1 MIQGVIKNNEPVIKA
16 LNKQQAQADE
26 VLSKSILR
34 LPDGSFKETGVQI
47 RSKIDQVAQ
56 AYKKVDAAAKS
67 LDDAA
72 GVNTINSDVVSKAI
86 NQLSNTQ
93 KNNLIKTGNLKNYFK
108 DTELVDDIIAGKQK
122 YQLQQ

>member
-56 AYKKVDAAAKS
+56 AYKKR
-67 LDDAA
+67 
-72 GVNTINSDVVSKAI
+72 
-86 NQLSNTQ
+86 
-93 KNNLIKTGNLKNYFK
+93 
-108 DTELVDDIIAGKQK
+108 
-122 YQLQQ
+122 